1 MSSPENAHQVL
12 GVSVRIAGWSAGRDK
27 DVAGALTV
35 LMPGAS
41 LPAPDELPFVVM
53 ETPSKDDAE
62 EAYDLLEDAGAMVEI
77 ERVWMLPAA
86 GETAKAACP
95 RCRSE
100 RTQPWGHAGPGA
112 RVNRKCDTCGNLFK
126 A

>member
-1 MSSPENAHQVL
+1 MSSPENANQVL
-12 GVSVRIAGWSAGRDK
+12 GVSVKLAGWQPGRED

-35 LMPGAS
+35 LLPGSS
-41 LPAPDELPFVVM
+41 LPDTSDLPFVVI
-53 ETPSKDDAE
+53 ETPSKDSAE
-62 EAYDLLEDAGAMVEI
+62 EAYDLLEDAGASVEI
-77 ERVWMLPAA
+77 ERVWMSPAA

-100 RTQPWGHAGPGA
+100 RTQPWGHAGPAA
-112 RVNRKCDTCGNLFK
+112 RVNRKCDACGNLFK